1 FQAAPEDQWLDSLTE
16 GMTFDCQNMNASGR
30 FRVVLPKVKVPVR
43 FVFDDRTEHKNINP
57 DTLTII
63 PHESRIVLVG
73 RATARLPR
81 KFVKLQQVQVG
92 QPDLEP
98 PSFKPHYA
106 SLGEA
111 VAELSKIRRRQ

>member
-1 FQAAPEDQWLDSLTE
+1 
-16 GMTFDCQNMNASGR
+16 MRFDCQNMSASGR
-30 FRVVLPKVKVPVR
+30 FKVVLPKLKVPVR

-73 RATARLPR
+73 RATAKLPR

-92 QPDLEP
+92 QANLEP
-98 PSFKPHYA
+98 SPFKPHYA

-111 VAELSKIRRRQ
+111 VAELSRIRRKR